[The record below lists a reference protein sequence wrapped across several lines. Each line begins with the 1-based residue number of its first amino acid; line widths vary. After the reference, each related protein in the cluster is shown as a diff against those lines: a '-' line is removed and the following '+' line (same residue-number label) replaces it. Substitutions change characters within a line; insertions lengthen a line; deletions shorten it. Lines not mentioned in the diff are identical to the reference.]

1 MLQVELMRGLS
12 PPDRTAGAD
21 HRAGAAEAASFRL
34 APPPAKAGGG
44 WEGVPTVQADPGAP
58 LPNPPLPSQGREQ
71 GSGAVKLFP
80 AAPRRTLRAFDF
92 SFPPAFAGQ
101 DARLQAPGF
110 PSLKSHIAASPTLP
124 CLRRGGSK
132 APAP

>member
-44 WEGVPTVQADPGAP
+44 WAGVPTVQADPGAP
-58 LPNPPLPSQGREQ
+58 LPNPPLPSPGREQ

-80 AAPRRTLRAFDF
+80 AAPRPTLRARH
-92 SFPPAFAGQ
+92 
-101 DARLQAPGF
+101 DA
-110 PSLKSHIAASPTLP
+110 
-124 CLRRGGSK
+124 RRGGKGWVGTCQSR
-132 APAP
+132 

>member
-1 MLQVELMRGLS
+1 MFFFCFQQKTAYDRRISDWSSDVCSSDLMRGLS

-80 AAPRRTLRAFDF
+80 AAPRRTLRAFD
-92 SFPPAFAGQ
+92 
-101 DARLQAPGF
+101 
-110 PSLKSHIAASPTLP
+110 
-124 CLRRGGSK
+124 
-132 APAP
+132 

>member
-1 MLQVELMRGLS
+1 MLFR
-12 PPDRTAGAD
+12 
-21 HRAGAAEAASFRL
+21 SFRL

-80 AAPRRTLRAFDF
+80 AGPRRTLRAFDF
-92 SFPPAFAGQ
+92 SLTPAFAGKE
-101 DARLQAPGF
+101 ARLQATGLASRNSRIDGTSTSCRSSSTSCPASGWDE
-110 PSLKSHIAASPTLP
+110 PLVGKECVSLGRSRWSTYLYK
-124 CLRRGGSK
+124 K
-132 APAP
+132 K